1 MKTLNLDAVF
11 INEKGDKK
19 FAIVECMYLREGK
32 KTDPSLTLRVHYEE
46 RDGKFVRTSPDWII
60 YELSLESEGQ
70 YTEEDI
76 EQKCQDIIEKLKF
89 CEDKVIE
96 YLPLI

>member
-11 INEKGDKK
+11 IDGKTDKRY
-19 FAIVECMYLREGK
+19 AVVECVYLREGK
-32 KTDPSLTLRVHYEE
+32 KTDPSLTLRVNYEE
-46 RDGKFVRTSPDWII
+46 RDGKFVRTSPDWLI
-60 YELSLESEGQ
+60 YDLALESEGQ

-89 CEDKVIE
+89 CEEKVIE
-96 YLPLI
+96 YLPIV